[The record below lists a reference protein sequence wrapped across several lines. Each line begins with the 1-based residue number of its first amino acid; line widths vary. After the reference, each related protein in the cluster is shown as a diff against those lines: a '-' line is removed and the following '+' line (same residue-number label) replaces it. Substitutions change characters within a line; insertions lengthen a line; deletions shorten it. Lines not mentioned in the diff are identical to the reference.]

1 MKVVIKNYINIK
13 QKNMKT
19 EKEIKRLSKKYFDS
33 KFYDEDDYDQDSY
46 FEGYKKCQK
55 DMTRLL
61 KQCIIHAFRRG
72 QLNNKMIK
80 EGECSENHFKKY
92 IKHMMLSLKKK

>member
-1 MKVVIKNYINIK
+1 
-13 QKNMKT
+13 MKT

-33 KFYDEDDYDQDSY
+33 EFYDEDDYDQDPY

-61 KQCIIHAFRRG
+61 KQCIIHAYRRG
-72 QLNNKMIK
+72 ELTNKVIK
-80 EGECSENHFKKY
+80 EGEYSENRFKQYVKRT
-92 IKHMMLSLKKK
+92 MLILKKRQHDSKRNTKTSR